1 MNGAQHVAFDGDVKD
16 SQESKLVK
24 NKPQRL
30 TAESIGPSGSGHSQ
44 VAVDS
49 PGSSTSLAPTSF
61 PRIASETALNQV
73 LSNPIPIRESAD
85 GSSGPSNFKANVDAP
100 IDAPIDGPAS
110 GSQGRW
116 EDSSIVFQSDIMNAR
131 VEMAKRFA
139 CSSASVLICGESGT
153 GKELFA
159 KLVHSHSKR
168 HDKRFV
174 QVNCAALSENLLES
188 EFFGHIKGAYT
199 GADQAR
205 VGRFEWANGGTILL
219 DEVTEIPVRL
229 QAKLLRVLE
238 EGSFQR
244 VGCNLDQRIDV
255 RVIATTNRDLQ
266 EAVED
271 NSFREDLYHRLNVL
285 QIEIPPLRARLE
297 DLPALCDRFI
307 RDCADESP
315 NKVDSISHSALKK
328 LAEFSWPG
336 NVRQLKNIICRASLL
351 AQSNVISPSEFEPFK
366 IRTERLPD
374 WLLELSLD
382 DVERHLILAN
392 LNRFSGNKTRTAKH
406 LGVTSRTLHTKIKSY
421 QEDGLIEN

>member
-1 MNGAQHVAFDGDVKD
+1 MNNAQQPAFDDGHRERNHFE
-16 SQESKLVK
+16 SQE
-24 NKPQRL
+24 
-30 TAESIGPSGSGHSQ
+30 TGSGM
-44 VAVDS
+44 AYRE
-49 PGSSTSLAPTSF
+49 GSSRDGNSSF
-61 PRIASETALNQV
+61 PRIASELASGDQ
-73 LSNPIPIRESAD
+73 LSNEIKDQHVD
-85 GSSGPSNFKANVDAP
+85 GGEQWD
-100 IDAPIDGPAS
+100 
-110 GSQGRW
+110 
-116 EDSSIVFQSDIMNAR
+116 DSSIVFQSAVMNAR

-139 CSSASVLICGESGT
+139 KSSASVLVCGESGT

-159 KLVHSHSKR
+159 KLVHSHSHR
-168 HDKRFV
+168 NDKRFV

-205 VGRFEWANGGTILL
+205 VGRFEWADGGTILL

-266 EAVED
+266 EAVEE
-271 NSFREDLYHRLNVL
+271 NTFREDLYHRLNVL
-285 QIEIPPLRARLE
+285 QIEIPPLRDRLE
-297 DLPALCDRFI
+297 DLPSLCNRFI
-307 RDCADESP
+307 RECAAESP
-315 NKVDSISHSALKK
+315 CNVDSISSSALKK

-336 NVRQLKNIICRASLL
+336 NVRQLKNMIHRASLL
-351 AQSNVISPSEFEPFK
+351 AQSNVISPNEFESFK
-366 IRTERLPD
+366 VRTEKLPD

-406 LGVTSRTLHTKIKSY
+406 LGVTSRTLHTKVKSY

>member
-1 MNGAQHVAFDGDVKD
+1 MNNAQRVAFDGEVKD
-16 SQESKLVK
+16 SQENELVK
-24 NKPQRL
+24 NEPQKPTADRL
-30 TAESIGPSGSGHSQ
+30 VPSGSAHSEM
-44 VAVDS
+44 ANDS
-49 PGSSTSLAPTSF
+49 INSSSNPGPTSF
-61 PRIASETALNQV
+61 PRIASETAALNQA
-73 LSNPIPIRESAD
+73 LPKPIPLSEPAD
-85 GSSGPSNFKANVDAP
+85 DANGPSDFKANVTNP
-100 IDAPIDGPAS
+100 VAS
-110 GSQGRW
+110 TEDRW
-116 EDSSIVFQSDIMNAR
+116 DDSSIVFQSDIMNAR

-139 CSSASVLICGESGT
+139 NSSASVLVCGESGT

-266 EAVED
+266 EAVEE

-285 QIEIPPLRARLE
+285 QIEIPPLRERLE

-307 RDCADESP
+307 RECADESP
-315 NKVDSISHSALKK
+315 CNVDSISPSALKK

-336 NVRQLKNIICRASLL
+336 NVRQLKNMIHRASLL
-351 AQSNVISPSEFEPFK
+351 AQSNIISPSEFETFK

-421 QEDGLIEN
+421 QEDGLIEK